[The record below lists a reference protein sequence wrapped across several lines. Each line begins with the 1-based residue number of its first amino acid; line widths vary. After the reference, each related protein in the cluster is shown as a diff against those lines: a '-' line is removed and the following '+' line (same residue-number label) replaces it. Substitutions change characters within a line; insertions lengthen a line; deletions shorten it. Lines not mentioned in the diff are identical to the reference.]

1 MASTGNA
8 FGRTYAANAPSD
20 ASMTSLTGN
29 RFVYSVVPTLNVSG
43 DNVSKAYGGADPALT
58 YTVNSGL
65 VAGDTAATAL
75 NGALSAPTGAATTSP
90 THAITQGTLA
100 SALGYNVVY
109 TNGTLTMTGT
119 PPLPASL
126 FGVTAALDGPYV
138 TALNTIAGTGNAMG
152 GVTGGA
158 DSANG
163 DGTGSISSAV
173 DDDPFNILDDGARMK
188 ALNAA
193 AEAARQDRG
202 E

>member
-1 MASTGNA
+1 
-8 FGRTYAANAPSD
+8 
-20 ASMTSLTGN
+20 
-29 RFVYSVVPTLNVSG
+29 
-43 DNVSKAYGGADPALT
+43 
-58 YTVNSGL
+58 
-65 VAGDTAATAL
+65 
-75 NGALSAPTGAATTSP
+75 
-90 THAITQGTLA
+90 
-100 SALGYNVVY
+100 
-109 TNGTLTMTGT
+109 MTGT

-152 GVTGGA
+152 GVTGSA